1 MTAALMT
8 VEPMASMLV
17 TSTLFTSVIFTSVI
31 FTSALFTSMFTTIV
45 MAAPHSQRQALQ
57 SGHD

>member
-8 VEPMASMLV
+8 VEPMASMLF
-17 TSTLFTSVIFTSVI
+17 TSTLFTSVI